1 MKATDAILEIV
12 RLGRG
17 TRPAS
22 LENRETEEAIN
33 LSLALL
39 TELCVQQDRIDRLE
53 RLLAERT
60 SMPLE
65 ELRATDYPQGPA
77 AAERAE
83 ALEALVLRVL
93 RVRVDPRATG
103 P

>member
-1 MKATDAILEIV
+1 MKSGDAILEIA

-22 LENRETEEAIN
+22 LENRETEEVLNIA
-33 LSLALL
+33 LALL

-60 SMPLE
+60 GMPLA
-65 ELRATDYPQGPA
+65 ELRATDYTGGAAGEERA
-77 AAERAE
+77 AATE
-83 ALEALVLRVL
+83 ALMLRALRI
-93 RVRVDPRATG
+93 RVDARTEAP
-103 P
+103 